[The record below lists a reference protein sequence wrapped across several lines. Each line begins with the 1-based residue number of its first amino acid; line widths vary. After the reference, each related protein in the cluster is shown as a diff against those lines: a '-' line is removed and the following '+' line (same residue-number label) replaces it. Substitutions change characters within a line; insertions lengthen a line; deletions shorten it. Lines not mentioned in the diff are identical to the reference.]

1 MHFLTWIGLIFIAI
15 GTGLTI
21 FGQQIINNKS
31 NVSLQIKSDENIVL
45 SKVNIKLSEINS
57 DLTKQSLNQITG
69 GDSWAFLSGGI
80 PTIDGIANQPFGL
93 VLNHVGQSPLR
104 ELNIEI
110 YNIEFGDNTVPKSH
124 TLTTI
129 FKKEIGTLTN
139 TLHPVP
145 LDIIELP
152 NEDRVDLKVKL
163 NAINGEIIQHWIFV
177 KKENGYWSTAKK
189 VFKFLPNKDGGF
201 STKELFQE
209 IDTDFPDIS
218 INWLEI

>member
-1 MHFLTWIGLIFIAI
+1 MHLLTLIGLVFIAL

-31 NVSLQIKSDENIVL
+31 NASLQKKSDENIAL
-45 SKVNIKLSEINS
+45 SKVNVRLSEINS
-57 DLTKQSLNQITG
+57 DLSKQSLDQITG

-80 PTIDGIANQPFGL
+80 STLDGMANQPFML

-104 ELNIEI
+104 GLNIEI
-110 YNIEFGDNTVPKSH
+110 YNIKFSDNTVPKSH

-129 FKKEIGTLTN
+129 FKKEVGTLAN
-139 TLHPVP
+139 TLYPVS

-177 KKENGYWSTAKK
+177 KKENGYWSTAKN

-201 STKELFQE
+201 SRKELFHE
-209 IDTDFPDIS
+209 IDTDFPETS